1 MTALALAL
9 ALAAGPPATA
19 GSLGVRTTLP
29 PAPVRLYE
37 VAWQRKLVP
46 VEPLEWKPEERG
58 GVAVDPTTKLVLF
71 GTRDGWLHAV
81 RPDGTVAW
89 EFRGAGGPFGPPA
102 IEGDT
107 VYVGSS
113 DGRLYAVAIAT
124 GVERWRYQAGE
135 DLSTRPAVARGAVF
149 VASLEDT
156 LFCVDVASGAWKWHH
171 RRETK
176 AASGFTIYGAASA
189 LAGPDAVYAAY
200 SDGFAAA
207 LDPATGAAR
216 WEKQIAPSA
225 DHLDVDALAL
235 DAGRLYAAAY
245 SGAVLAVDPRTGDV
259 VWKASAPGASRVVVD
274 GGLVVAVT
282 ATSVQAFSLAN
293 GAAAWTTP
301 LHGSPQG
308 APVAA
313 GKWLLVPSGDQG
325 LRWLEAATGRPL
337 RVFDPGSGASG
348 SPAVLGGRVYVL
360 SNGGDLYALDLS

>member
-9 ALAAGPPATA
+9 SLAAA
-19 GSLGVRTTLP
+19 GSGVRTSLP

-37 VAWQRKLVP
+37 VAWQRPFVP
-46 VEPLEWKPEERG
+46 TKPLDWKPEERG

-81 RPDGTVAW
+81 RPDGTLAW
-89 EFRGAGGPFGPPA
+89 EFQGAGGPFGPPA
-102 IEGDT
+102 VEGDT
-107 VYVGSS
+107 AYVGSS
-113 DGRLYAVAIAT
+113 DGRLYAIAIPT
-124 GVERWRYQAGE
+124 GVERWHYQADE
-135 DLSTRPAVARGAVF
+135 DLTTRPAVSRGLVF
-149 VASLEDT
+149 VASQQDT
-156 LFCVDVASGAWKWHH
+156 LFCVDAATGAWKWHH

-176 AASGFTIYGAASA
+176 AANGFTIFGAASA
-189 LAGPDAVYAAY
+189 VVGPDAVYAAY

-207 LDPATGAAR
+207 LDPATGTAR
-216 WEKQIAPSA
+216 WEKQIAPA
-225 DHLDVDALAL
+225 DDHLDVDSLAL
-235 DAGRLYAAAY
+235 DGGRLYAAAY
-245 SGAVLAVDPRTGDV
+245 SGAVLAIDPRNGDV
-259 VWKASAPGASRVVVD
+259 VWKAAAPGASRVVVD

-282 ATSVQAFSLAN
+282 AASVQAFSIAN
-293 GAAAWTTP
+293 GAAAWTAP
-301 LHGSPQG
+301 LRGSPQG
-308 APVAA
+308 TPVAA